1 MVSLRL
7 QKRLAA
13 SILKCGKGRV
23 WIDPNEISD
32 VSMANSRD
40 HVRRLIANNIIL
52 RKPVVIHSRSRARE
66 HKAAKSLGRHRGHGN
81 RLGTR
86 EARMPSKILW
96 IRRIRVLRRL
106 LRKYREAKKID
117 RHDYRELYLKAK
129 GNVFKNKRTLIEYIV
144 KAKTEKLREKQIN
157 DQAQARR
164 NKNRSIK
171 ERRVAKSQKNETTVQ
186 TPAATTK

>member
-1 MVSLRL
+1 MVSLTL

-23 WIDPNEISD
+23 WIDPNETSD

-40 HVRRLIANNIIL
+40 SVRRLIKNGLII
-52 RKPVVIHSRSRARE
+52 RKPVAIHSRSRTRA
-66 HKAAKSLGRHRGHGN
+66 HNAAKSLGRHRGQGN

-86 EARMPSKILW
+86 EARMPSKTLW
-96 IRRIRVLRRL
+96 VRRIRVLRRL
-106 LRKYREAKKID
+106 LKKYREAKKID
-117 RHDYRELYLKAK
+117 RHAYRELYLKAK

-144 KAKTEKLREKQIN
+144 KSKTEKLREKQIN

-171 ERRVAKSQKNETTVQ
+171 ERRLAKNAPKTETTN
-186 TPAATTK
+186 

>member
-1 MVSLRL
+1 MVSLKL

-23 WIDPNEISD
+23 WIDPNEIAD
-32 VSMANSRD
+32 VAMANSRD
-40 HVRRLIANNIIL
+40 NVRRLIATGFIM
-52 RKPVVIHSRSRARE
+52 RKPVVVHSRSRARE
-66 HKAAKSLGRHRGHGN
+66 HNAAKRLGRHRGAGN

-86 EARMPSKILW
+86 EARLPSKILW

-106 LRKYREAKKID
+106 LKKYREAKKID
-117 RHDYRELYLKAK
+117 KHSYRELYLKAK

-144 KAKTEKLREKQIN
+144 KSKTEKLREKLIQ

-164 NKNRSIK
+164 NKNKSIK
-171 ERRVAKSQKNETTVQ
+171 ERRAAKS
-186 TPAATTK
+186 AAKDVVSSN